1 MMVTQSQLFDV
12 PVSLSTIITIRE
24 GNTYARSLYFK
35 NQSSSVLAINIE
47 HSSDGGA
54 TWTLVGTAFS
64 LAAAAIAVKEITAAY
79 SNILRIRASGG
90 GDDRDLFV
98 AYARMFDDG
107 ATWTDPTL

>member
-12 PVSLSTIITIRE
+12 PTALSTIVTIRE

-35 NQSSSVLAINIE
+35 NQSSGTLAIQIE

-54 TWTLVGTAFS
+54 TWALVGTAFS
-64 LAAAAIAVKEITAAY
+64 LATGVIVVKEVAATY
-79 SNILRIRASGG
+79 ANILRIRSSGG
-90 GDDRDLFV
+90 GDDRDLFI